1 MSKDFNATIIG
12 CNYIPIGITNAK
24 PKLLVNIELWTGEI
38 LIKDIYNIIEDYSSK
53 DKITHQYAKR
63 IGKKLLNIVI
73 SIPKDSDRLIRTFND
88 IFNTLVVSA
97 VEKTN

>member
-1 MSKDFNATIIG
+1 MAKDLDSKIIG
-12 CNYIPIGITNAK
+12 YNYIPIGKTNNK
-24 PKLLVNIELWTGEI
+24 PKLLMNIELWTGEI
-38 LIKDIYNIIEDYSSK
+38 LVKDIYTTIEDYSSRE
-53 DKITHQYAKR
+53 KITQQYAKR